1 MHTLLGFP
9 CGSAGKESA
18 CNEGDLGSISG
29 SGKSLEKE
37 IATHSSILAW
47 EIHGQRNLGGAKK
60 SEVLEQVKGLKIGF
74 ELRCGVWE
82 TG

>member
-1 MHTLLGFP
+1 MVRGFP
-9 CGSAGKESA
+9 HDSDGKESA

-29 SGKSLEKE
+29 SGKSLEKQ

-47 EIHGQRNLGGAKK
+47 ETHGQRNLVEAKK
-60 SEVLEQVKGLKIGF
+60 SEVLEQIKGLKIGF
-74 ELRCGVWE
+74 ELRCWVWE